1 MLIKEDIIR
10 MMKEVDLPLGE
21 YWISSGAGLVLHG
34 IKEKTND
41 IDLGCTPKLFEILI
55 NKGYKFKT
63 LLDKRRVIEVNESI
77 EVIENWFVDEVEIVN
92 ELSVATI
99 ESIRK
104 QKFKLGREKD
114 FRDIKLIDD
123 YLNEMQG

>member
-10 MMKEVDLPLGE
+10 IMKEVNLPLGE

-41 IDLGCTPKLFEILI
+41 IDLGCTSKLFDSLI
-55 NKGYKFKT
+55 NKGYKYKT
-63 LLDKRRVIEVNESI
+63 LADGRRVIEINGSI
-77 EVIENWFVDEVEIVN
+77 EVIENWFVDEVETVN

-104 QKFKLGREKD
+104 QKLKLGREKD

-123 YLNEMQG
+123 YLDEMQG

>member
-10 MMKEVDLPLGE
+10 IMNEMDLPLGE

-41 IDLGCTPKLFEILI
+41 IDLGCTPKLFESLI
-55 NKGYKFKT
+55 SKGYKYKT
-63 LLDKRRVIEVNESI
+63 LADKRRVIEINDSI
-77 EVIENWFVDEVEIVN
+77 EVIENWFVDKAEPVN

-104 QKFKLGREKD
+104 QKLKLGREKD
-114 FRDIKLIDD
+114 YRDIKLIDD
-123 YLNEMQG
+123 YLYEIGH